1 MYLKLA
7 EEEDYKVAERWRAD
21 AGGILVFV
29 SPHIRF
35 VVPDLD
41 RANQLAIIDRC
52 ILCRSRSVCRGITAR
67 PQSKLARYNGVLSRQ
82 YLSAP
87 R

>member
-7 EEEDYKVAERWRAD
+7 EEEDYKVAEHWRAD

-35 VVPDLD
+35 VLPDLD
-41 RANQLAIIDRC
+41 FTINW
-52 ILCRSRSVCRGITAR
+52 
-67 PQSKLARYNGVLSRQ
+67 QS
-82 YLSAP
+82 
-87 R
+87 